1 MSNIQS
7 LNKNLYDKYD
17 NRYIKR
23 DEYSGGSAK
32 DTTYDNT
39 NSGLSATNVQGAIDE
54 LKFENGFSLTSTL
67 TAGQTSL
74 TFTDARITEN
84 SILSAVYT
92 SVFGVS
98 VSSANIVTGSLTL
111 TLPQQ
116 EEDVTIK
123 VVIN

>member
-39 NSGLSATNVQGAIDE
+39 DSGLASTNVQGAIDE
-54 LKFENGFSLTSTL
+54 IKSENGFTLTSTL
-67 TAGQTSL
+67 TAGATSL
-74 TFTDARITEN
+74 TFTNSKITTN
-84 SILSAVYT
+84 STVDIYSSVYGVNPKTVTLSNGSIAMT
-92 SVFGVS
+92 FKAQSSDVS
-98 VSSANIVTGSLTL
+98 V
-111 TLPQQ
+111 
-116 EEDVTIK
+116 K
-123 VVIN
+123 VVVK

>member
-7 LNKNLYDKYD
+7 LNKDLYDKYD

-23 DEYSGGSAK
+23 DEYSGGSAET
-32 DTTYDNT
+32 TTYDNT
-39 NSGLSATNVQGAIDE
+39 TSGLTSTNVQGAIDE
-54 LKFENGFSLTSTL
+54 LKSENGFSLTSTL
-67 TAGQTSL
+67 TSGQTSL

-92 SVFGVS
+92 SIFGVS

-111 TLPQQ
+111 TFPQQ

>member
-7 LNKNLYDKYD
+7 LNKDLYDKYD

-32 DTTYDNT
+32 NTTYDNT
-39 NSGLSATNVQGAIDE
+39 TSGLSATNVQGAIDE
-54 LKFENGFSLTSTL
+54 LKSENGFTLTSTL

-92 SVFGVS
+92 SIFGVS
-98 VSSANIVTGSLTL
+98 VKTAEVTNGSLTL
-111 TLPQQ
+111 TFKEQT
-116 EEDVTIK
+116 EDVTVK
-123 VVIN
+123 VVIK